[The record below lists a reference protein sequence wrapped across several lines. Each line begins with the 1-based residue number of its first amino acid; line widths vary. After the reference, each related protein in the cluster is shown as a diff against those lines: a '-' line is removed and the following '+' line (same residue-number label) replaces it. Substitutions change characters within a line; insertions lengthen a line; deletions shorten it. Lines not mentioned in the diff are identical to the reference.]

1 MKYLLVFGFAILPYS
16 LFAQSKTTKA
26 RIKPDTT
33 VYTKVDEIPEF
44 PGGLE
49 KLGAYI
55 SKMKMPALDTTE
67 NTQGRV
73 IIQMIV
79 EKDGSLT
86 HLKAIRGGNSAM
98 DKAYIEYIGRSPKWK
113 PGLIHGK
120 PVRVV
125 YSIPITVCFSSNE

>member
-1 MKYLLVFGFAILPYS
+1 MKYLSVFGLIMLPFVV
-16 LFAQSKTTKA
+16 FAQSKTTKA

-49 KLGAYI
+49 KLGAYL

-86 HLKAIRGGNSAM
+86 HVKAIRGGNSAM

>member
-1 MKYLLVFGFAILPYS
+1 MRNLFVFGLIMFPIT
-16 LFAQSKTTKA
+16 LFAQGKSKKEHA
-26 RIKPDTT
+26 KPDTT
-33 VYTKVDEIPEF
+33 IYTSADVVPEF

-49 KLGAYI
+49 KMGAYL
-55 SKMKMPALDTTE
+55 SKIPMPPLDTTE
-67 NTQGRV
+67 NIQGRV

>member
-1 MKYLLVFGFAILPYS
+1 MKYLSVFGLIMLPFVV
-16 LFAQSKTTKA
+16 FAQSKTTKA

-33 VYTKVDEIPEF
+33 VYTSVDEIPEF

-49 KLGAYI
+49 KLGAYL

-67 NTQGRV
+67 NIQGRV

-86 HLKAIRGGNSAM
+86 HLKAIRGGDGAVS
-98 DKAYIEYIGRSPKWK
+98 KAYIEYIRRSPRWK

-120 PVRVV
+120 PVRVLYYV
-125 YSIPITVCFSSNE
+125 PVTVCFSSDE

>member
-1 MKYLLVFGFAILPYS
+1 MKRLCLFGLIMLPFVA
-16 LFAQSKTTKA
+16 LAQSKTKKSI
-26 RIKPDTT
+26 IKPDTT
-33 VYTKVDEIPEF
+33 VYTKVDETPEF

-86 HLKAIRGGNSAM
+86 HVKAIRGGNSAM
-98 DKAYIEYIGRSPKWK
+98 DKAYIEHFRRSPKWK
-113 PGLIHGK
+113 PGLIRSK
-120 PVRVV
+120 PVRVM
-125 YSIPITVCFSSNE
+125 YSIPISICFASDE